1 MCFHDHWGGSHSLF
15 PRIRSTALPCTPHR
29 PARVRFFSFLW
40 LQDELSLILDAAAY
54 LALISDGDTDG
65 SVGGGSAPLPELWRA
80 IRVVGE
86 FGFTE
91 TGIVYALS
99 APLAARGVGVFY
111 ISTFKTDFIMV
122 RFRIHRAVDVFSTCL
137 SLRTLISFHLLI
149 SRIAAAQVGE
159 ESLEETESILSQ
171 KFEFVKSP

>member
-1 MCFHDHWGGSHSLF
+1 MHFAPTF
-15 PRIRSTALPCTPHR
+15 RPHR

-54 LALISDGDTDG
+54 LALISDGDGDV

-122 RFRIHRAVDVFSTCL
+122 RFRILFDMFAHYQLQALNSLHFFAYRCCTGGRRKPRRNRVDS
-137 SLRTLISFHLLI
+137 
-149 SRIAAAQVGE
+149 IAKV
-159 ESLEETESILSQ
+159 
-171 KFEFVKSP
+171 